1 MRNILPAKNSIIIAV
16 VLLTV
21 ITGNGKIS
29 DYSGKVYA
37 ELETAKYSPPATP
50 KTMEQEASEVLARV
64 NELLQALLT
73 RDIDKIVELCNDQE
87 GYREKFEEN
96 KDNLPQM
103 AESLKTA
110 RLTHLAAGY
119 DSYNERVGQITV
131 DVGSKS
137 YALPIVKINGKWFF
151 QDL

>member
-1 MRNILPAKNSIIIAV
+1 
-16 VLLTV
+16 
-21 ITGNGKIS
+21 
-29 DYSGKVYA
+29 
-37 ELETAKYSPPATP
+37 
-50 KTMEQEASEVLARV
+50 MEQEASRHRV
-64 NELLQALLT
+64 NELLQALSI

-87 GYREKFEEN
+87 DRKSSRKTKTIFLNGR
-96 KDNLPQM
+96 DSQD
-103 AESLKTA
+103 SL
-110 RLTHLAAGY
+110 RLTHLADGY